1 MNLSGDDDDVQE
13 KLRDV
18 LEKESLEEVRSF
30 VNKVFGDSFLDQNS
44 VMNLST
50 FVSEISNS
58 RSPLLLCSTKGFD
71 ASSYVTRLATDM
83 KARLTS
89 VSMGSAEGYTMADK
103 SIDKAV
109 SSGNWVMRNVHLC
122 PSWLRKL
129 EKRLYTMSPRDSF
142 RLFLCAEINTSIPAN
157 LTRLSHV
164 KIFEAPD
171 GIKASLR
178 RTAISSERMN
188 RAPTERSRLCFL
200 LAWFHAVILERR
212 RFCPVGWTKSYAFGD
227 SDQKCSLDVIDYWID
242 RCASGKTHVDP
253 SKIPWQAIQ
262 SSVGTMYGGRIDNR
276 FDDMVL
282 HSLVKRLFVS
292 ESFDLNFE
300 LSKDLKAPEGTWYSS
315 VVSLFSRI
323 FSFQINLSYPLFAII
338 IQIEIN
344 SRTSTLEHRY
354 HKGSVHQVG
363 RVTVSNPQWLGLPS
377 SAETRLL
384 NLQARHLIS
393 SFTKLQREQ
402 EEEEDVKEEDD
413 EEKNDVTSWMRRAVD
428 VAKPWM
434 KKLPTLSPLSRES
447 QGSIDS
453 PVFRCLNREVELGI
467 TLLNTV
473 REDLK
478 SVCEAIQ
485 DSVKVSNRCRA
496 VMRDLSK
503 NILPT
508 LWSKSTFS
516 LDAWMSDLV
525 RRVDQLSSFSKT
537 SNWSSSSIWL
547 GGLASPEAFLTATRQ
562 EAAKSKK
569 CSLQDLH
576 LSLSLSDGDDGF
588 QVQGLDLGG
597 CRLGRQGTCSL
608 RQDFEHASTRS
619 FRLDKNETR
628 STFRHDRIGN
638 SFLSECKS

>member
-1 MNLSGDDDDVQE
+1 
-13 KLRDV
+13 
-18 LEKESLEEVRSF
+18 
-30 VNKVFGDSFLDQNS
+30 
-44 VMNLST
+44 
-50 FVSEISNS
+50 
-58 RSPLLLCSTKGFD
+58 
-71 ASSYVTRLATDM
+71 
-83 KARLTS
+83 
-89 VSMGSAEGYTMADK
+89 MADK

-109 SSGNWVMRNVHLC
+109 SSGNWVMLRNVHLC

-178 RTAISSERMN
+178 RTLSAISSERMN
-188 RAPTERSRLCFL
+188 RAPTERSRLYFL

-262 SSVGTMYGGRIDNR
+262 TVLSETMYGGRIDNR

-300 LSKDLKAPEGTWYSS
+300 LSKDLKAPEGTTKAQFIKW
-315 VVSLFSRI
+315 VESLPS
-323 FSFQINLSYPLFAII
+323 
-338 IQIEIN
+338 
-344 SRTSTLEHRY
+344 
-354 HKGSVHQVG
+354 
-363 RVTVSNPQWLGLPS
+363 SNPPEWLGLPS

-402 EEEEDVKEEDD
+402 EEEEDVVKEEDD
-413 EEKNDVTSWMRRAVD
+413 EEKNDVTTWMRRAVD

-434 KKLPTLSPLSRES
+434 KKLPTLSPLNRES
-447 QGSIDS
+447 GSIDS

-508 LWSKSTFS
+508 LWSKSGTFS

-525 RRVDQLSSFSKT
+525 RRVNQLSSFSKT

-562 EAAKSKK
+562 EAARSKK

-588 QVQGLDLGG
+588 KFKGLILEGAGWDGKVLVLSDKTSNTLSPVRFVWTKTKPEVPSGTIALEIPSYLNANRDEVIFTVTFYAEANQPEHVWRQRGVAMVCWSGG
-597 CRLGRQGTCSL
+597 NGV
-608 RQDFEHASTRS
+608 
-619 FRLDKNETR
+619 
-628 STFRHDRIGN
+628 
-638 SFLSECKS
+638 